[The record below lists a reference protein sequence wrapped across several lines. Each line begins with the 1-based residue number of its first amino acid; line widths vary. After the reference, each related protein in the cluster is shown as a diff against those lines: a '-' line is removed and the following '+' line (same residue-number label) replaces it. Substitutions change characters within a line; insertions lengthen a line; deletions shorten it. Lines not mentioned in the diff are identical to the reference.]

1 MYDGGK
7 IIAGLVIF
15 ILIVAFPF
23 YANLGKAKDAPEPSI
38 DTPTINALAVKKC
51 IEPKEF
57 MRAEHMQMLDD
68 WRDWVVRDG
77 NRVFVNSEGKSFDMS
92 LQNTCMDCHSNKEK
106 FCDKC
111 HTYMAVKPYCWDCH
125 LEPEERQT

>member
-23 YANLGKAKDAPEPSI
+23 YANLGKAKDVPEPSI
-38 DTPTINALAVKKC
+38 DTPVINALAVKKC

-77 NRVFVNSEGKSFDMS
+77 NRVFINSEGKRFDMS
-92 LQNTCMDCHSNKEK
+92 LQNTCMNCHSNKEK